1 MVTAEPTPTTT
12 IPSSNGTVSGHLS
25 LQGSMDPDLLP
36 EVSPAKSDDKELRS
50 ASNTNTNTN
59 TVNKEHSLQQ
69 VQTAENEAGHIHITS
84 LFAVLP
90 TYGPPT
96 AARKLQYLF
105 FKITSSILSLL
116 FLLSIVVAS
125 MITSI
130 PKVLHKA
137 FHTCTFRNYD
147 RRRIF
152 YEEELR
158 RADTR
163 RAKER
168 SWKRRSSCGDGPVD
182 QESLAQRYQ
191 PTEGGRDPV
200 ISDVAYY
207 ARRVGLDVEK
217 IKVKTEDGFLIDL
230 WHVYDPSEYTS
241 AAQEPTTASGRRVF
255 QESRMRLK
263 NPDAKRKAPVLLLHG
278 LLQSSGAYCCN
289 DDDSMAFWLCKSGYD
304 VWLGNNRCGLEPR
317 HEVLRVNDPR
327 MWCWNLNQMGV
338 FDLSALIDR
347 VLLDTGF
354 PKLGLVC
361 HSQGTA
367 QTFVALAK
375 EQRPELGD
383 KISVFCAL
391 APAVYAGP
399 LIKNVYFR
407 FVRLLSPAIFR
418 LVFGVHA
425 FIPFMMQMHG
435 LVPPKMYGW
444 LGYKVFSYLFSWTDG
459 RWDRGLRNRFFQFAP
474 VYVSAEAMR
483 WWLGNDGFAK
493 HKCVLATKETV
504 RSEEKIDQEDLREA
518 NGIIRVKT
526 EEDLELRRLYGRGA
540 SAWYNEKAPPMAL
553 WVCENDELVD
563 GRRLLRRFGNGRE
576 PHVKLVHSRVIDG
589 YEHLDVL
596 WAMDA
601 IDQVFVEV
609 REVLWKTWQNRERC
623 IVPDGCEEV
632 AMWQPTVA

>member
-1 MVTAEPTPTTT
+1 MAAHEQASTVTMPASA
-12 IPSSNGTVSGHLS
+12 SSNGAMQGHLS
-25 LQGSMDPDLLP
+25 LQSSLESGLRPD
-36 EVSPAKSDDKELRS
+36 VSPANAKDGNSPNPIDEERR
-50 ASNTNTNTN
+50 
-59 TVNKEHSLQQ
+59 VGG
-69 VQTAENEAGHIHITS
+69 VQTGDNETGNLHITS
-84 LFAVLP
+84 LFAALP
-90 TYGPPT
+90 TYGSPT
-96 AARKLQYLF
+96 TTKKLKYMF
-105 FKITSSILSLL
+105 FKITSSVLSLL
-116 FLLSIVVAS
+116 FLLSIVAAS
-125 MITSI
+125 MITSLPSI
-130 PKVLHKA
+130 LHKGL
-137 FHTCTFRNYD
+137 HICTFRNYD
-147 RRRIF
+147 KKRRIF
-152 YEEELR
+152 YEEEQR

-163 RAKER
+163 QAKER
-168 SWKRRSSCGDGPVD
+168 AWKRRMSCGDGPVD
-182 QESLAQRYQ
+182 QEALAQRYQ
-191 PTEGGRDPV
+191 PTEGGRDPIV
-200 ISDVAYY
+200 SDVAYY

-230 WHVYDPSEYTS
+230 WHVYDPSEYTNEP
-241 AAQEPTTASGRRVF
+241 QEPTPGRRVF
-255 QESRMRLK
+255 QESKMRLR
-263 NPDAKRKAPVLLLHG
+263 NPNAKRKAPVLMLHG

-289 DDDSMAFWLCKSGYD
+289 DDESMAFWLCKSGYD
-304 VWLGNNRCGLEPR
+304 VWLGNNRCGNEPR

-347 VLLDTGF
+347 VLVDTGF

-407 FVRLLSPAIFR
+407 FVRMLSPAIFR

-435 LVPPKMYGW
+435 LVPAALYGW

-459 RWDRGLRNRFFQFAP
+459 RWDRGLRDRFFQFAP

-504 RSEEKIDQEDLREA
+504 RSEERVDQEDAHAEA
-518 NGIIRVKT
+518 HGLIHVKT
-526 EEDLELRRLYGRGA
+526 EEDIELRRQYGRGA
-540 SAWYNEKAPPMAL
+540 TAWYDEKAPPMAL

-576 PHVKLVHSRVIDG
+576 PHVKLVHCKVLAD

-601 IDQVFVEV
+601 VDQVFVEV
-609 REVLWKTWQNRERC
+609 REVLWKTWTSRDEC
-623 IVPDGCEEV
+623 VVPDGCEEV
-632 AMWQPTVA
+632 ALWQPPTTV